1 MGTAVWVLGPRAE
14 LGGCF
19 DITSLLVTFQELQ
32 LP

>member
-1 MGTAVWVLGPRAE
+1 MGTTVWVLGPGAE

-19 DITSLLVTFQELQ
+19 DIASLLVTFQDLQ